1 MNSRATAALRTVKST
16 SGTGLGI
23 PVSWNIAARYR
34 SSRSGER
41 QSRSSCLIGCRGRE
55 VLVTGQ
61 TAALAPDLEG
71 VMYESRGR
79 TSLRNASEPI
89 ELFAVL
95 RNGASQE
102 SLLVDPVCRMAVD
115 PERASGQ
122 LRYDD
127 TAYFFCSL
135 TCAATFAQNPER
147 FTGS

>member
-1 MNSRATAALRTVKST
+1 M
-16 SGTGLGI
+16 
-23 PVSWNIAARYR
+23 
-34 SSRSGER
+34 
-41 QSRSSCLIGCRGRE
+41 
-55 VLVTGQ
+55 LVTGQ

>member
-1 MNSRATAALRTVKST
+1 M
-16 SGTGLGI
+16 
-23 PVSWNIAARYR
+23 
-34 SSRSGER
+34 
-41 QSRSSCLIGCRGRE
+41 
-55 VLVTGQ
+55 LVTGQ

-127 TAYFFCSL
+127 TA
-135 TCAATFAQNPER
+135 
-147 FTGS
+147 